1 MGSLYVDGSI
11 DEIRA
16 DGKSLVLF
24 RGGKRQGRVPVVPL
38 ERVVIQGNVRVETR
52 ALGVLAREGVA
63 VHLLSGRQGRWQ
75 ASLVGPGHAHAELRV
90 AQMRAHLDEGFC
102 GRVARRW
109 IGEKITGQ
117 MENVVAWTGRR
128 PRCRKTLVDARITL
142 EKALGALEDAGL
154 ESVRGIEGASARA
167 YFGAMAE
174 VLPASLGF
182 RGRNRRPPTD
192 PANALLSLSYTLVH
206 AEWAHRLRLSGF
218 DPYVGFFHG
227 IDYGRESLASDLVE
241 PVRPE
246 VDRWVVDLARTGA
259 FRPRDFSEGGERAGC
274 WLKAAARRRYY
285 AAYEQWAEPRRPVW
299 RQRAYDLA
307 REVLKGFGGGPGGGG
322 DGRGEGDA
330 DRGTG
335 DGGHA

>member
-1 MGSLYVDGSI
+1 MGSLYVDGTI

-24 RGGKRQGRVPVVPL
+24 RGGRREGRVPMVPL
-38 ERVVIQGNVRVETR
+38 ERVVIQGNLRVETR
-52 ALGVLAREGVA
+52 ALGLLAREGVA

-75 ASLVGPGHAHAELRV
+75 ATVVGPGHAHAELRV
-90 AQMRAHLDEGFC
+90 AQLRAHLDAGFC
-102 GRVARRW
+102 GEAARRW
-109 IGEKITGQ
+109 IREKIEGQ
-117 MENVVAWTGRR
+117 ASNVVAWMGQS
-128 PRCRKTLVDARITL
+128 PRDRKALVDARV
-142 EKALGALEDAGL
+142 ALGRAAESLEGAGP

-167 YFGAMAE
+167 YFGAMVA
-174 VLPASLGF
+174 VLPPALGF

-192 PANALLSLSYTLVH
+192 PVNALLSLSYTLVH

-246 VDRWVVDLARTGA
+246 VDRWVVELVRSGA
-259 FRPRDFSEGGERAGC
+259 FRPRDFSKGGERAGC
-274 WLKAAARRRYY
+274 WLKTEARRRYY
-285 AAYEQWAEPRRPVW
+285 AAYEQWAEPRRPAW

-307 REVLKGFGGGPGGGG
+307 REVLERFGGGEKGGGRDRECAAADEQGGGG
-322 DGRGEGDA
+322 A
-330 DRGTG
+330 
-335 DGGHA
+335 